1 MKHRTPRRGA
11 LPTVS
16 RITARLTPW
25 ILLVL
30 AVGPASVLAQNV
42 QPVDESSAQEM
53 GQAKTSEKDPYENWN
68 RKVYRFNEV
77 IDDWFLRP
85 VASTYRTVMPAFASR
100 AVTNFFNNL
109 TEIRNLTNSILQLK
123 PESAV
128 VAAGRFTYNTVFGL
142 GGLIDVATVFELPE
156 RSEDFGQTLGY
167 WGVGSGPYLML
178 PFLGPSNPRDFG
190 GNLTD
195 TVVLPSLWDL
205 AEEREAYM
213 ARALQLVDRRASLIA
228 AESFISGDAY
238 VFVRNAYLQRREF
251 MINDGRTVNDPF
263 ASDNDEDLMLDDF

>member
-1 MKHRTPRRGA
+1 MKHRASAHKAPSIVPWPA
-11 LPTVS
+11 LWIALLLTVS
-16 RITARLTPW
+16 P
-25 ILLVL
+25 V
-30 AVGPASVLAQNV
+30 PVLAQNV
-42 QPVDESSAQEM
+42 VEPVDESSPPEM
-53 GQAKTSEKDPYENWN
+53 GEDAASEKDPYENWN

-85 VASTYRTVMPAFASR
+85 IASTYRNVMPSFASR
-100 AVTNFFNNL
+100 AVTNFFSNL
-109 TEIRNLTNSILQLK
+109 GEISNLANSILQLK
-123 PESAV
+123 LESAV
-128 VAAGRFTYNTVFGL
+128 VATGRFTYNTVFGL

-178 PFLGPSNPRDFG
+178 PFLGPSSPRHFG
-190 GNLTD
+190 GMLTD
-195 TVVLPSLWDL
+195 ILALPSPWDL
-205 AEEREAYM
+205 AEEREVYVG
-213 ARALQLVDRRASLIA
+213 RSLQLVDQRAALIA

-263 ASDNDEDLMLDDF
+263 ASGDDEDLMLDDF